1 MTLNDTFNQYYKR
14 KLLIWGSVGIVAILI
29 RIVRGY
35 ETSFAFAST
44 LILCFLAAALIV
56 GYIDYNF
63 YEKSAPK
70 IISYLIDK
78 APLVDFQE
86 HGFSKQEDNKL
97 EGYINNYKITLS
109 PVTNLEGDK
118 WLVVLIPLKIR
129 EGLDGYFTKY
139 NDAFKFRLSDQ
150 VLFAEA
156 VLKNYEKEYDFRKL
170 LNLIDVTTL
179 SLRKDQIDPLEII
192 DE

>member
-1 MTLNDTFNQYYKR
+1 MNETFNQYFKR
-14 KLLIWGSVGIVAILI
+14 KLLIGGSVGIVAILI

-44 LILCFLAAALIV
+44 LILCFLAAAFIV

-63 YEKSAPK
+63 YKKSAPK
-70 IISYLIDK
+70 IISHLIDK
-78 APLVDFQE
+78 TPLVDFQK